1 MDTDASGRRWKA
13 VSAVAAAV
21 TVASVVALGIWFAGR
36 PGSAAGA
43 DLDDLRA
50 GVTSPVPTGTATAV
64 PNSATASPTASPL
77 PSPSPSLPRPT
88 ARDASLDALT
98 APSPPPTRLVIPD
111 LRVDAAVDDVGV
123 QDDGAMVIPAEPTSV
138 GWYRY
143 GSAPEDERGN
153 TVIAGHVATQRAGP
167 GALAQLRKA
176 EPGMRV
182 TVTTE
187 DGTEHEYEVTG
198 RERIVKKALPVDD
211 IFARDGR
218 PLLVLITCGGE
229 YNRELRSHVDN
240 IVVTAVPV
248 G

>member
-1 MDTDASGRRWKA
+1 MDTSTSARRWMI
-13 VSAVAAAV
+13 VSVVAAAV
-21 TVASVVALGIWFAGR
+21 TVASIVVLGVWFAGR
-36 PGSAAGA
+36 PASSAGA
-43 DLDDLRA
+43 ALGDQRA
-50 GVTSPVPTGTATAV
+50 TTSPTTSPSPTTT
-64 PNSATASPTASPL
+64 PQPSASPSPTASAVRIL
-77 PSPSPSLPRPT
+77 PQPT
-88 ARDASLDALT
+88 ARDASLDAVDA
-98 APSPPPTRLVIPD
+98 APAPPTRLVIPD
-111 LRVDAAVDDVGV
+111 LDVDATVDGVGV

-143 GSAPEDERGN
+143 GAAPEDERGN
-153 TVIAGHVATQRAGP
+153 TVIAGHVATQRDGP

-187 DGTEHEYEVTG
+187 DGTEHEYEITG
-198 RERIVKKALPVDD
+198 RERIVKKALPVDE

-240 IVVTAVPV
+240 IVVTAAPV